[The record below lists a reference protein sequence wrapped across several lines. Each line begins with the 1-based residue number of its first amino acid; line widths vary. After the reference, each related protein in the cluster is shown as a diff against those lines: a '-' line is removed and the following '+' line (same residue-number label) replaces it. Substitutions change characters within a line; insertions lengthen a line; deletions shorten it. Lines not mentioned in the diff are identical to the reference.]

1 MRIAQSFRGHKE
13 VAAFSLNA
21 VRARREC
28 EKDEGMV
35 RLVPDIRGSDSGAA
49 GLLIECRGQSP
60 AMLQVGLLGWGFSGF
75 PWRTATPDVCGT
87 PASVII
93 VHRGLHH
100 IHAQLW
106 WSCTRPMVGR
116 YRTS

>member
-1 MRIAQSFRGHKE
+1 MRIVQSFRGHKE

-21 VRARREC
+21 VRERREC

-60 AMLQVGLLGWGFSGF
+60 AMLQVGLWAGVSQGFLGVQLPLMSVGPLPPSSLCIVVCTTSMHSCGGHARA
-75 PWRTATPDVCGT
+75 PW
-87 PASVII
+87 
-93 VHRGLHH
+93 
-100 IHAQLW
+100 
-106 WSCTRPMVGR
+106 
-116 YRTS
+116 